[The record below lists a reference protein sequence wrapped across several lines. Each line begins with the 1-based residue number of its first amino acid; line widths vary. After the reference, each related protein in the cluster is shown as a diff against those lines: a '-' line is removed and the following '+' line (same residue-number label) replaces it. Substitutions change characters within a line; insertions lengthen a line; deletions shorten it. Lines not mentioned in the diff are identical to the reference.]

1 MIQIRNRPY
10 MVIRHRMVPSKL
22 NPSVTETIEE
32 MVISDRIS
40 NNQLDSATIIIDI
53 LNAKI
58 IKNRDL
64 IGSQEDLV
72 SKYIDRYNVDVQG
85 ALSDWARQSPENA
98 AAIAAIFQMLTES
111 EEAEKANEN
120 NSADD
125 TENNENN

>member
-98 AAIAAIFQMLTES
+98 AAIAAIFQILTES

-120 NSADD
+120 NSAAD